1 MTCNCGKPTRDA
13 CYVCDDCLG
22 ELARALGE
30 IPWLLEQL
38 EITLQKARGIDYT
51 ALGGAAS
58 SEVALPLDV
67 RAMDA
72 SRGLRQV
79 MVMWV
84 RFCDEESIRH
94 QSPMVGLPEPDEG
107 DEISLVAM
115 SRWLLWRVD
124 GLGLNDLGWDAVS
137 ELTRAIGKCRMVI
150 DRPAE
155 KQYAGPCECGRDL
168 YAKPKAKMVQ
178 CRSCEREYDVE
189 EMGTWMRA
197 ELGDRLFTA
206 REATTLL
213 GRFALPTAKRTID
226 HWHERGRVTAHGT
239 NPAGHHLYR
248 LNDLVALAAQGG
260 RMSA

>member
-1 MTCNCGKPTRDA
+1 MTCNCGTPTRDEA
-13 CYVCDDCLG
+13 YVCDGCLG
-22 ELARALGE
+22 ELSKRLGE
-30 IPWLLEQL
+30 VPWVIEQL
-38 EITLQKARGIDYT
+38 EITLTKARGIDYT

-67 RAMDA
+67 RALEA
-72 SRGLRQV
+72 SRGLRQAL
-79 MVMWV
+79 VMWV

-94 QSPMVGLPEPDEG
+94 QSPRNGLPADDPA
-107 DEISLVAM
+107 AM

-124 GLGLNDLGWDAVS
+124 GLGLSDLGSDAVS

-168 YAKPKAKMVQ
+168 YAKPKAKAVQ

-248 LNDLVALAAQGG
+248 LNDLVALAANGG
-260 RMSA
+260 RMTA